1 MSITVQVPIPE
12 ELIANL
18 EQRAQNVGHQRE
30 QYLSQLFARE
40 LSSPPGLDEV
50 LSGFRAEVKAS
61 GISDSELTD
70 LFNQERADLS
80 TRKP

>member
-1 MSITVQVPIPE
+1 MSITIQVPIPE
-12 ELIANL
+12 ELILNL
-18 EQRAQNVGHQRE
+18 EQRAQNAGLQRE
-30 QYLSQLFARE
+30 QYLTQLFTRE
-40 LSSPPGLDEV
+40 LSSPPGLDEI
-50 LSGFRAEVKAS
+50 LSGFRSEVKAS